1 MKKLFILFVFLIFIE
16 INFNAQAQLTGP
28 KTIPGDYSSLST
40 AITALNINGVGSGG
54 VIFNVAAGHTETSS
68 NLVIAFT
75 TNQPSAA
82 NPVVFQKK
90 GAGTNPLIT
99 ASQGTSS
106 SLDGMIKLSG
116 ADYITFDRIDLLD
129 PVSNTGNSRME
140 WGYALLRASTTDGSQ
155 NNVIKNCT
163 ITLQKA
169 NTVSVGI
176 YLANHDTAGSTIYNT
191 DPPGQNSYNKFY
203 GNSISNVYKG
213 IVAVSDLFSRDIN
226 NEIGVNGLGVN
237 LITDLGGSNQHAE
250 GIRCAGQENTKINN
264 NVINGG
270 AGTTERV
277 AGITAEEYEYL
288 DYEISYNQVTVTSDT
303 YVAEGIQAAGA
314 YVPFPNFDTLL
325 IHHNIVENCVA
336 NSGFEGVSVS
346 AGNVD
351 AAYIYN
357 NIIRN
362 NTDLGS
368 GASTLLRGGNS
379 SMVIHSNEV
388 YGNQKTG
395 ISGTMECIQTGGFGS
410 IECYSNM
417 VYNNSITNSSGTSPS
432 IMYGYISYAANEKVY
447 NNVFYN
453 LSVGGTNTS
462 TSSLVVGVYMG
473 SSNNEIYGNQI
484 YGLSGV
490 SGTSTTGGVYGIYS
504 TSSVTNTKIH
514 KNKIHNLTNHGTTGT
529 TAGCWVS
536 SGTSIQIY
544 NNFISELKAPN
555 SANANAVIGIS
566 CTSTTTNSTVGIYFN
581 SIYLSGTGGSTFGSS
596 GISVTANATATTAA
610 LDMRDNIITN
620 LSTHGSTSG
629 FTVSYRRSAVNLQN
643 YALTS
648 DYNIFYAGTP
658 SPNRLIFYD
667 GTSGDQTLA
676 AYQARVAPRDAN
688 SRSIIVNFVNPTIGD
703 LHLTGASIGNP
714 DLFGIP
720 IPGITNDIDGH
731 IRSTTTPYKG
741 ADEPSTAVVLLLKIN
756 LQACSPRSDTV
767 TVLLRDTASPYV
779 IVDSTRGIID
789 STGSVAL
796 NFVNAVNGVRYY
808 IVVKHRNSIETW
820 SKGGGE
826 VFTGGVLN
834 YDFTT
839 TASQAFGNNQILLSG
854 KFSIYTGDVN
864 QDGIVDGGD
873 LSLIDNDVFNFVT
886 GYVLTD
892 LNCDSIVDGSDAAF
906 ADNNAFNFVNKITP

>member
-1 MKKLFILFVFLIFIE
+1 MKTVFSFFAFLFFLG
-16 INFNAQAQLTGP
+16 INFNAHAQLTGT
-28 KTIPGDYSSLST
+28 KTIPGDYPSI
-40 AITALNINGVGSGG
+40 AAAVTALTGNGVGSGG
-54 VIFNVAAGHTETSS
+54 VTFNVAAGHTETSS
-68 NLVIAFT
+68 NLVIV
-75 TNQPSAA
+75 A
-82 NPVVFQKK
+82 NGLIPDSSKRVVFQKNGV
-90 GAGTNPLIT
+90 GANPLIT
-99 ASQGTSS
+99 AAPGVSS
-106 SLDGMIKLSG
+106 TLDGIIRLSG

-129 PVSNTGNSRME
+129 PVSNTGIARME
-140 WGYALLRASTTDGSQ
+140 WGFALLRASTTDGSQ

-169 NTVSVGI
+169 NTASVGI
-176 YLANHDTAGSTIYNT
+176 YLANHDTAQSFIYNT
-191 DPPGQNSYNKFY
+191 GPPGQNSYNKFY

-237 LITDLGGSNQHAE
+237 LITDLGGSNQQAE

-270 AGTTERV
+270 AGTTNRV
-277 AGITAEEYEYL
+277 AGIIAEEYEYL

-303 YVAEGIQAAGA
+303 YVAEGIQAYGA
-314 YVPFPNFDTLL
+314 YVPFPNFDTIL

-336 NSGFEGVSVS
+336 NSGVVGVSVY
-346 AGNVD
+346 AGYVD

-368 GASTLLRGGNS
+368 GASTLLVGSNS
-379 SMVIHSNEV
+379 TIVMHSNEV

-395 ISGTMECIQTGGFGS
+395 ISGTMECIRTGGFGS

-432 IMYGYISYAANEKVY
+432 TMYGYIGYAANEKVY

-462 TSSLVVGVYMG
+462 TSSIVVGVYSG

-484 YGLSGV
+484 YGLSG
-490 SGTSTTGGVYGIYS
+490 TSTTGGVYGIYS
-504 TSSVTNTKIH
+504 TSSGTNTIIH

-555 SANANAVIGIS
+555 SANANAVIGIN

-581 SIYLSGTGGSTFGSS
+581 SIYLSGTGGSSFGSS
-596 GISVTANATATTAA
+596 GISVTANATTTTAA
-610 LDMRDNIITN
+610 LDMQNNIIIN
-620 LSTHGSTSG
+620 LSTPGSTSG
-629 FTVSYRRSAVNLQN
+629 RSVAYRRSSVNLQN
-643 YALTS
+643 YAATS

-658 SPNRLIFYD
+658 SARQLIFYD
-667 GTSGDQTLA
+667 GTNSDQTLG
-676 AYQARVAPRDAN
+676 AYQIRVAPRDAN
-688 SRSIIVNFVNPTIGD
+688 SKSVPVNFVDPVNGD
-703 LHLTGASIGNP
+703 LHLAGASISDPNLIGT
-714 DLFGIP
+714 P
-720 IPGITNDIDGH
+720 ISGITTDIDGH

-741 ADEPSTAVVLLLKIN
+741 ADEPSVALVLYLKIN
-756 LQACSPRSDTV
+756 LQACSPMPDTI
-767 TVLLRDTASPYV
+767 TVFLRDTVNPYV
-779 IVDSTRGIID
+779 IID
-789 STGSVAL
+789 SVRGVTNANGEVTL
-796 NFVNAVNGVRYY
+796 NFANAVNGARYY

-820 SKGGGE
+820 SNAGGE
-826 VFTGGVLN
+826 IFTGGVLI

-839 TASQAFGNNQILLSG
+839 AASQAFGNNMVLVGSEYS
-854 KFSIYTGDVN
+854 FYTGDVN
-864 QDGIVDGGD
+864 QDEVVDVTDAG
-873 LSLIDNDVFNFVT
+873 LIDNDAFNFVT
-886 GYVLTD
+886 GYVPTD
-892 LNCDSIVDGSDAAF
+892 LNCDMVVDVTDAAF
-906 ADNNAFNFVNKITP
+906 ADNNGFNFVAVVKP